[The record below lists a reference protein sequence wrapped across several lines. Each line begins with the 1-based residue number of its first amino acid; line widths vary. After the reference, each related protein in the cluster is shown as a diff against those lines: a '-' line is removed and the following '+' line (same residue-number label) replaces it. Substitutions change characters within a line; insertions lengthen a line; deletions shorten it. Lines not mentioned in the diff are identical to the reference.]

1 MNRTEAN
8 LLAEQS
14 RTEAINSEIEKVIS
28 IIHREALMGRFSTTF
43 RTEDGTFRYDLLDEV
58 TEYLNTN
65 GYTTVRK
72 PTTLSIS
79 WETFQ
84 ASL

>member
-28 IIHREALMGRFSTTF
+28 IIRREALMGRFSTSF
-43 RTEDGTFRYDLLDEV
+43 RTEDGNFRYDLLDEV
-58 TEYLNTN
+58 ISYLNTN
-65 GYTTVRK
+65 GFTTSKK
-72 PTTLSIS
+72 PTSLSIS
-79 WETFQ
+79 WETI
-84 ASL
+84 